1 MWSWL
6 QRRVDA
12 NTERRGRLDHSR
24 ELAHHVLND
33 VQVEVLRL
41 NKEIKQKSRED
52 QQYLQE
58 VGTKLDD
65 IAMKIAKAV
74 GR

>member
-1 MWSWL
+1 
-6 QRRVDA
+6 
-12 NTERRGRLDHSR
+12 LDHSR